1 MADQTYINPKAK
13 ADEPDKLLLD
23 INALEMRANALHL
36 FPCARALNN
45 AKNAA
50 GWQLAGNIERANEA
64 STHRD

>member
-1 MADQTYINPKAK
+1 MTDTKTYLTKGQAEDAARLIT
-13 ADEPDKLLLD
+13 D
-23 INALEMRANALHL
+23 INALEIRANELHL

-50 GWQLAGNIERANEA
+50 GWQLAGDIEAAAEA